1 MTVSKNV
8 LMALLILS
16 YATWGGGM
24 IAMKYAFESFTAMQV
39 VFARVAFAGVIYLAL
54 YRLWSHIPYQ
64 KGDWKYLLAMVL
76 FEPCLFFLCETFAM
90 TYTTASQGG
99 VIAACFPLCTAVAAW
114 LFLGEKLTKKTIIA
128 MLLAVAGVAGAS
140 PPKARIRRPTPSS
153 ATCLWSGP
161 SCPRRAT
168 PCACAS
174 FPGATPS

>member
-114 LFLGEKLTKKTIIA
+114 LFLGEKLTRRP
-128 MLLAVAGVAGAS
+128 LSPCCLPWRAS
-140 PPKARIRRPTPSS
+140 PGPPRRRK
-153 ATCLWSGP
+153 LGSGVNP
-161 SCPRRAT
+161 ILDSLLMVGAVLSRAT

-174 FPGATPS
+174 FPGVTPS